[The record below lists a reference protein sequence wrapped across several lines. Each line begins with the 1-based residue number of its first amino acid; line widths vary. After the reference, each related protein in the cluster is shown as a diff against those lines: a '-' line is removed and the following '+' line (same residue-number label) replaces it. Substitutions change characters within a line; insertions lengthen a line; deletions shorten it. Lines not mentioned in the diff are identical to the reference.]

1 MIILSIG
8 GSLIA
13 PTDHSGKTIGTIEH
27 AFVRDF
33 KKLILA
39 EVKRG
44 EKFVIVTGGGGPCRA
59 YVHAVTALAGKKPS
73 QTDLHWIGIMAT
85 KLNAEFFRVLF
96 NPLTHPIV
104 SGDPTVKLPLSK
116 PILIGAGYAPGHST
130 DMDSVIL
137 AKTYGAKHVMNL
149 TNIDYVYSA
158 DPRKDKNAKP
168 FHDLSWKE
176 YKKILGVKKHAPA
189 AHVPFDPVATDF
201 AQRHGL
207 TVTILNG
214 AKLSNIRKALRGEAF
229 VGTTLHP

>member
-1 MIILSIG
+1 MLVLSIG

-27 AFVRDF
+27 VFVRDF

-59 YVHAVTALAGKKPS
+59 YVHAATALAGKKPS
-73 QTDLHWIGIMAT
+73 PTDLHWIGIMAT

-96 NPLTHPIV
+96 NPNSHPV
-104 SGDPTVKLPLSK
+104 VAGDPTVKLPISQ

-176 YKKILGVKKHAPA
+176 YKKVLGVKKHQPA

-214 AKLSNIRKALRGEAF
+214 AKLSNVQKAIRGEAF